1 MNRAAHDEISSLRTE
16 ALALGETLIAS
27 VPRATQILLDQD
39 LEGAEYQILSDDEID
54 DRTLTLEERCFSFM
68 ALHAPVAVELRH
80 AVVLMKMAGD
90 IERSADLVKNVCKV
104 ARRIHGYPL
113 DPVLEELISAMGH
126 QAQLLLR
133 QAFDG
138 YADMDLPTARAVRDM
153 DMHLDSLHKQFI
165 QSIFEAHG
173 NATIDLPVAV
183 QMAIT
188 ARFYERIGDHAVNIA
203 EFVQFLLTGEMPDTG
218 HDRRAKILRRSSD
231 DIGGVRV

>member
-1 MNRAAHDEISSLRTE
+1 MNRAAHEEISSLRSE
-16 ALALGETLIAS
+16 ALALGETLLAS

-39 LEGAEYQILSDDEID
+39 LEGAEYQILSDLEID

-68 ALHAPVAVELRH
+68 ALHAPVAGELRH
-80 AVVLMKMAGD
+80 AVALMKMAGD
-90 IERSADLVKNVCKV
+90 IERSADLVKNICKV

-113 DPVLEELISAMGH
+113 DPTLEGLIADMSQ
-126 QAQLLLR
+126 QAHLLLR
-133 QAFDG
+133 QAFDS
-138 YADMDLPTARAVRDM
+138 YAFTDLPTARAVRDM
-153 DMHLDSLHKQFI
+153 DMYLDSLHKQFI

-173 NATIDLPVAV
+173 NETIDLPVAV

-203 EFVQFLLTGEMPDTG
+203 EFVQFLLTGEMPDISRER
-218 HDRRAKILRRSSD
+218 HVAALRRSVD

>member
-1 MNRAAHDEISSLRTE
+1 MNRAAHEEIQSLREE
-16 ALALGETLIAS
+16 ALALGRTLVAS
-27 VPRATQILLDQD
+27 VPRATQVLLDQD

-68 ALHAPVAVELRH
+68 ALYAPVAVELRH
-80 AVVLMKMAGD
+80 AVAIMKMAGD
-90 IERSADLVKNVCKV
+90 IERSADLVKNICKV

-113 DPVLEELISAMGH
+113 DRSLEELIESMGQ
-126 QAQLLLR
+126 QARLLL
-133 QAFDG
+133 QQSFDA
-138 YADMDLPTARAVRDM
+138 YADLDLPKARAVRDM

-173 NATIDLPVAV
+173 TGAIDLPVAV

-203 EFVQFLLTGEMPDTG
+203 EFVQFLLTGEMPDVG
-218 HDRRAKILRRSSD
+218 HERREKVLRRSAD

>member
-1 MNRAAHDEISSLRTE
+1 MNRAAHDEILSLRAE
-16 ALALGETLIAS
+16 VLDLGQVLMAS

-39 LEGAEYQILSDDEID
+39 LEGAAYQILSDDEMD
-54 DRTLTLEERCFSFM
+54 ARTLTLEERCISFM
-68 ALHAPVAVELRH
+68 ALHAPMASELRQ
-80 AVVLMKMAGD
+80 AVAIMKMAAD
-90 IERSADLVKNVCKV
+90 IERSADLVKSICKV

-113 DPVLEELISAMGH
+113 DPTLRELIAAMGQ

-133 QAFDG
+133 QSFDA
-138 YADMDLPTARAVRDM
+138 YESSDIPKANSVRDM

-173 NATIDLPVAV
+173 NGTIDLPVAV

-203 EFVQFLLTGEMPDTG
+203 DFIRFYLTGELPVFSELRRGTPDTG
-218 HDRRAKILRRSSD
+218 IIDEV
-231 DIGGVRV
+231 GGIRV